1 MHLKYKLIIIGLL
14 FVKKNININK
24 IQIKEVMMQFKGL
37 VYKYDAYVYWFAIEM
52 LKRILLAYKLFIF
65 VHIFELVTNVMMM
78 MI

>member
-1 MHLKYKLIIIGLL
+1 
-14 FVKKNININK
+14 
-24 IQIKEVMMQFKGL
+24 MQFKGL